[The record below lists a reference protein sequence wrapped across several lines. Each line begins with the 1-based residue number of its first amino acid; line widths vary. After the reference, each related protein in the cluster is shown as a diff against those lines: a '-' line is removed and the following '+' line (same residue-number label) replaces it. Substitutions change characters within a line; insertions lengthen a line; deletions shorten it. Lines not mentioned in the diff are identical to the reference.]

1 MMRESHKLPEFLCNH
16 PVTAVGPNTQ
26 QSQVACLLFPKK
38 VMDMGVTTYEGDYVK
53 YSINSRLKRTMVP
66 QTNITAGPR
75 ETGGTTTYREMINPV
90 IRAIR
95 RHEVQRTFPLK
106 PIERKLSIA
115 VAGSSSEYRDAF
127 RKKPLVLELH
137 VKPAARINT
146 IPFRGTTTMK
156 SDFKF
161 IKQNPSASKPNEK
174 IGVTP
179 ESRNFRTTYHS
190 YYKKPL
196 YPLPSAF
203 ATYIRP
209 WTSKCD

>member
-1 MMRESHKLPEFLCNH
+1 MMN
-16 PVTAVGPNTQ
+16 VG
-26 QSQVACLLFPKK
+26 
-38 VMDMGVTTYEGDYVK
+38 MTTYEGDYVK
-53 YSINSRLKRTMVP
+53 YPTNSRLKRTVVP

-75 ETGGTTTYREMINPV
+75 ESGGTTTYREMVNPV

-95 RHEVQRTFPLK
+95 RHEVQRVFPLR
-106 PIERKLSIA
+106 PLERKLSIS
-115 VAGSSSEYRDAF
+115 VAGCSSEYRDAF

-137 VKPAARINT
+137 VKPAERMNT

-161 IKQNPSASKPNEK
+161 IKQNPSASEPNEK
-174 IGVTP
+174 LGLTS
-179 ESRNFRTTYHS
+179 ESRSFRTTYRS
-190 YYKKPL
+190 YYKRPL

-209 WTSKCD
+209 WTSRCD